1 MVSRSAYQRFWDDDG
16 VSSLG
21 LYVAPDEDVNSVISQ
36 LHQLAGEDQ
45 ELQILSNRALRTD
58 ALEIFDRSFTITS
71 VIRML
76 AMIVAFVGVLSALM
90 ALQLERSRE
99 IGTLRTIGFTSWQI
113 WRMITAQ
120 TGLMGL
126 ISGLL
131 SVPMGLALAA
141 ALVFVVN
148 RRSFGWSMDLQIFP
162 LVLTE
167 AIALAVVASLLAG
180 LYPAIKMARYSPAE
194 ALREE

>member
-1 MVSRSAYQRFWDDDG
+1 
-16 VSSLG
+16 
-21 LYVAPDEDVNSVISQ
+21 
-36 LHQLAGEDQ
+36 
-45 ELQILSNRALRTD
+45 
-58 ALEIFDRSFTITS
+58 
-71 VIRML
+71 
-76 AMIVAFVGVLSALM
+76 M

-99 IGTLRTIGFTSWQI
+99 MGTLRAIGFTNWQV
-113 WRMITAQ
+113 WRLISAQ

-148 RRSFGWSMDLQIFP
+148 RRSFGWSMELQLFP
-162 LVLTE
+162 VVLLE
-167 AIALAVVASLLAG
+167 GVVLAVAASLLAG
-180 LYPAIKMARYSPAE
+180 VYPAIKMALGPPAE

>member
-1 MVSRSAYQRFWDDDG
+1 
-16 VSSLG
+16 
-21 LYVAPDEDVNSVISQ
+21 
-36 LHQLAGEDQ
+36 
-45 ELQILSNRALRTD
+45 
-58 ALEIFDRSFTITS
+58 
-71 VIRML
+71 
-76 AMIVAFVGVLSALM
+76 MIVAFVGVLSALM

-99 IGTLRTIGFTSWQI
+99 IGALRAIGFTSWQT

-148 RRSFGWSMDLQIFP
+148 RRSFGWSMDLQLFP
-162 LVLTE
+162 LVLVE

-180 LYPAIKMARYSPAE
+180 IFPAIKMAMVSPAE